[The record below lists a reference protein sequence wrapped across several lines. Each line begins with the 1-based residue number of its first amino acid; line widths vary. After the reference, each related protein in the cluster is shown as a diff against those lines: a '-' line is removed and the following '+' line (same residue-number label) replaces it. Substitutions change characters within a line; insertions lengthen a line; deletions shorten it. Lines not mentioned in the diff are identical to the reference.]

1 MTAASAAVSGSAA
14 SAGRIPTPA
23 DLDPSPGPVDVRTA
37 LALLGLPGAL
47 ELGDDDARAAGAR
60 ALDAARGADL
70 TTAEAAAI
78 LRTSRQALEALC
90 ETGVLTAYRAP
101 GSGPL
106 AHHPRLPDGVPHP
119 PDPRSCR
126 PPGHDPCPTPPAASA
141 GPAGPGRP
149 HRRERSGPR
158 AGRRHRGLTPQ
169 CQANRSEQEP

>member
-47 ELGDDDARAAGAR
+47 ELDDDDARAAGAR

-101 GSGPL
+101 GSGHWRITRASLTAFRTHLTCDP
-106 AHHPRLPDGVPHP
+106 AVHRAMTPARRRRRRRRGRDG
-119 PDPRSCR
+119 RTA
-126 PPGHDPCPTPPAASA
+126 GNAAAPAPVGGTGA
-141 GPAGPGRP
+141 
-149 HRRERSGPR
+149 
-158 AGRRHRGLTPQ
+158 
-169 CQANRSEQEP
+169 

>member
-70 TTAEAAAI
+70 TTAEAAA
-78 LRTSRQALEALC
+78 QALAAAQ
-90 ETGVLTAYRAP
+90 VLNTQTAAPDYRFYV
-101 GSGPL
+101 SDIPL
-106 AHHPRLPDGVPHP
+106 RFQTIGERFLGRSLEQIEMLRLG
-119 PDPRSCR
+119 
-126 PPGHDPCPTPPAASA
+126 
-141 GPAGPGRP
+141 
-149 HRRERSGPR
+149 
-158 AGRRHRGLTPQ
+158 
-169 CQANRSEQEP
+169 

>member
-14 SAGRIPTPA
+14 SAGRSPTPA

-101 GSGPL
+101 GSGHWRITRASL
-106 AHHPRLPDGVPHP
+106 TAFRTRLTRD
-119 PDPRSCR
+119 
-126 PPGHDPCPTPPAASA
+126 PAAHRA
-141 GPAGPGRP
+141 MTPA
-149 HRRERSGPR
+149 RRRR
-158 AGRRHRGLTPQ
+158 RRRRGRRGRDGRTAGNAAAP
-169 CQANRSEQEP
+169 APVGGTGA